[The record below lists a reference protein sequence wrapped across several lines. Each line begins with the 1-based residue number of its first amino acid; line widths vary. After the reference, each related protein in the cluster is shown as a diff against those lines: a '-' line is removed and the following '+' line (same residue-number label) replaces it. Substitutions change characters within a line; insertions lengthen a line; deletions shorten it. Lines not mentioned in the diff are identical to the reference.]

1 MERSEDCASVHSTG
15 NLVRE
20 QRRKGADVNLMATE
34 CWVAL
39 CPHCH
44 IVWCV
49 DSREDPR
56 LDEHPSEPTPIAV
69 YQDYRKRW
77 DEASNGILG
86 ALDVLDAPG
95 HPEHDAA
102 RTWIDRANVARQKLL
117 DEQRARTVWC
127 VGSGQFLRCSTPE
140 VMAYHE
146 ARRAE
151 ARSCPPCSRR

>member
-1 MERSEDCASVHSTG
+1 
-15 NLVRE
+15 
-20 QRRKGADVNLMATE
+20 MATE

-77 DEASNGILG
+77 DEASDGISG

-102 RTWIDRANVARQKLL
+102 RTWI
-117 DEQRARTVWC
+117 EQRARTVWC
-127 VGSGQFLRCSTPE
+127 VGSGQLATGSVVLNGSPE
-140 VMAYHE
+140 AQVLDAEVLAHHE
-146 ARRAE
+146 ARRA
-151 ARSCPPCSRR
+151 